1 METEKL
7 PLTKPF
13 VPPIEEFQNDL
24 RNIWESRQLTNSGPV
39 HLNFEKDLCKYLE
52 TEHIS
57 LFANG
62 TLALITA
69 LRALNL
75 KGEVITTPFTSLAT
89 AHSILWNGLKPVF
102 VDINELDFNINP
114 LLIEKKISSATKA
127 LLPVHIF
134 GNPCDVSRIDKIAR
148 SNNLKVIYDAAHC
161 FGIRVNNIPLCNSGD
176 MSVLSFHAT
185 KVFNTIEGGAI
196 ICHDPRLKKHI
207 DALKNNGS
215 LLDNHYYGLGLNAKL
230 NELQCAIGLLNL
242 KYFDRLIDDRR
253 ESVKK
258 YRQLL
263 SEINGIKTPVERD
276 NVTYN
281 YSYLPV
287 IIEPENFKATR
298 NELHDFLYER
308 NIITRKYFYPL
319 ITDHPTFSK
328 FKSGDLPIARKIADS
343 ILCLPLFHDIKTKEI
358 SLIAHLIHEFHHSRS
373 RNKKNQNDFFP

>member
-1 METEKL
+1 MKFEYL

-13 VPPIEEFQNDL
+13 VPPIEEFQKDL
-24 RNIWESRQLTNSGPV
+24 RNIWKSRQLTNSGPV
-39 HLNFEKDLCKYLE
+39 HLKFEQALCKYLE
-52 TEHIS
+52 IEHIS

-75 KGEVITTPFTSLAT
+75 NGEVITTPFTSLAT

-102 VDINELDFNINP
+102 VDINEFDFNINP
-114 LLIEKKISSATKA
+114 LLIEKKISSSTKA

-134 GNPCDVSRIDKIAR
+134 GNPCDVKTIDKIAS

-161 FGIRVNNIPLCNSGD
+161 FGIRINNIPLCNSGD
-176 MSVLSFHAT
+176 LSVLSFHAT

-196 ICHDPRLKKHI
+196 ICHDPKLKKHI

-215 LLDNHYYGLGLNAKL
+215 LPDNNYHGLGLNAKM
-230 NELQCAIGLLNL
+230 NELQCAIGLVNL
-242 KYFDRLIDDRR
+242 KYIDRLIDCRC

-258 YRQLL
+258 YRELL
-263 SEINGIKTPVERD
+263 SGINGLKTPLEMNYVKH
-276 NVTYN
+276 N
-281 YSYLPV
+281 YSYFPV
-287 IIEPENFKATR
+287 IINPEKFRSTR
-298 NELHDFLYER
+298 DELHDFLSER

-319 ITDHPTFSK
+319 ITDHPAFSK
-328 FKSGDLPIARKIADS
+328 FKAGALPVARKIADN

-358 SLIAHLIHEFHHSRS
+358 SMIAQIIQEFHYNRS
-373 RNKKNQNDFFP
+373 RNQK